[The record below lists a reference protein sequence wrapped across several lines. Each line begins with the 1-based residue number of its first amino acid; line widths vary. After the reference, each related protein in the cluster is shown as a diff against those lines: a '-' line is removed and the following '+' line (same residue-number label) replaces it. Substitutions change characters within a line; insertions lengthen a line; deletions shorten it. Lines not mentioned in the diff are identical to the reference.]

1 MQFKSTRKADNIVTA
16 SQAIIQGLA
25 TDGGLYVPEE
35 WPEIDLD
42 WSELKDMNYQE
53 LAYFVMSIFFDDFS
67 EVDLKACIDAA
78 YDEKFDTEAIAPLSK
93 VGEDYYLELF
103 HGPTIAFK
111 DLALQIL
118 PHLMK
123 KSAEMNDNKN
133 EIAILTATSG
143 DTGKAAMAGFADV
156 PGTKIIVFY
165 PKGGVSTIQE
175 KQMVTQKG
183 DNTYVVSIEGN
194 FDDAQTEVKR
204 LFNDE
209 ALREEL
215 ADQGIQF
222 SSANSMNIGRLIP
235 QVVYYFYAY
244 AQLVKHEE
252 IQPGTT
258 INFVVPTG
266 NFGDILA
273 GYYAQKLGLPVGKL
287 VCASNDN
294 TVLYDFFN
302 TGVYDKNRPFKLTI
316 SPSMD
321 ILVSSNFERMLFHA
335 LGDDVAQLTA
345 LMKDLDEKGRY
356 EFPEAVSDK
365 FASFLGEFADEAET
379 KAEIDRVY
387 QDYDYVMD
395 PHTGVASASLQK
407 LQEKGRLDG
416 PNVVVST
423 ASPYKFP
430 QAVLSAVGEPAD
442 GSDDDLVAN
451 IRKISNR
458 EYPNAIKE
466 IQEAERLHDLTA
478 TVSEMKSTVKGIL
491 LGDNSSQS

>member
-1 MQFKSTRKADNIVTA
+1 MQFKSTRNQDNIVTA
-16 SQAIIQGLA
+16 SQAIVQGLA
-25 TDGGLYVPEE
+25 TDGGLYVPTE
-35 WPEIDLD
+35 WPSIDLD
-42 WSELKDMNYQE
+42 WSELKEMTYQE

-67 EVDLKACIDAA
+67 EADLKACIDGA
-78 YDEKFDTEAIAPLSK
+78 YDEKFDTDVIAPLAK

-123 KSAEMNDNKN
+123 KSAEMNANDK

-165 PKGGVSTIQE
+165 PQGGVSTIQE

-183 DNTYVVSIEGN
+183 GNTFVVAIEGN

-209 ALREEL
+209 ALRADL
-215 ADQGIQF
+215 AAENIQF

-252 IQPGTT
+252 IEAGSPV
-258 INFVVPTG
+258 NFVVPTG

-302 TGVYDKNRPFKLTI
+302 TGVYDKNRDFKLTI

-335 LGDDVAQLTA
+335 LGDDVAQLSD
-345 LMKDLDEKGRY
+345 LMNDLDEKGRY
-356 EFPEAVSDK
+356 EFPADVSEK
-365 FASFLGEFADEAET
+365 FASFLGEFADEDQT

-387 QDYDYVMD
+387 QEYDYLMD

-407 LQEKGRLDG
+407 LKAKDALNG
-416 PNVVVST
+416 PSVVVST

-430 QAVLSAVGEPAD
+430 QAVLTAIGQDVENAT
-442 GSDDDLVAN
+442 DDELVAN
-451 IRKISNR
+451 IKSAGNR
-458 EYPNAIKE
+458 DYPNAIKE
-466 IQEAERLHDLTA
+466 IQTAEVRHNR
-478 TVSEMKSTVKGIL
+478 VSTVADMKETVVGIL
-491 LGDNSSQS
+491 TRE

>member
-1 MQFKSTRKADNIVTA
+1 MQFKSTRNADNIVTA

-25 TDGGLYVPEE
+25 TDGGLYVPST
-35 WPEIDLD
+35 WPEIELD
-42 WSELKDMNYQE
+42 WDVLKDYSYQE
-53 LAYFVMSIFFDDFS
+53 MAYFVMSIFFDDFS
-67 EVDLKACIDAA
+67 EADLKACIDAA
-78 YDEKFDTEAIAPLSK
+78 YDEKFDTDVIAPLAK
-93 VGEDYYLELF
+93 VGDDYYLELF

-123 KSAEMNDNKN
+123 KSAEMNNNTN

-165 PKGGVSTIQE
+165 PQGGVSSIQE

-183 DNTYVVSIEGN
+183 DNTFVVAIEGN
-194 FDDAQTEVKR
+194 FDDAQTEVKN

-209 ALREEL
+209 ALRAQL
-215 ADQGIQF
+215 AAEGIQF

-235 QVVYYFYAY
+235 QVVYYFYTY
-244 AQLVKHEE
+244 AQLVKFEE
-252 IQPGTT
+252 IQAGDAL
-258 INFVVPTG
+258 NFVVPTG

-273 GYYAQKLGLPVGKL
+273 GYYGKRLGLPVGKL

-335 LGDDVAQLTA
+335 LGDDTDQLVA
-345 LMKDLDEKGRY
+345 LMSDLNTKGSY
-356 EFPEAVSDK
+356 TFPASVS
-365 FASFLGEFADEAET
+365 EHFADYIGEYADEDET
-379 KAEIDRVY
+379 KTEINRVFSN
-387 QDYDYVMD
+387 YDYLID

-407 LQEKGRLDG
+407 LKDKNALEGA
-416 PNVVVST
+416 NVVVST

-430 QAVLSAVGEPAD
+430 QAVLTAVGED
-442 GSDDDLVAN
+442 VTDYDDDALVAGIKQFN
-451 IRKISNR
+451 QG
-458 EYPNAIKE
+458 EYPNAINE
-466 IQEAERLHDLTA
+466 IRDAE
-478 TVSEMKSTVKGIL
+478 VSHNRVSTVTGMKDLVVNIL
-491 LGDNSSQS
+491 LGDA

>member
-1 MQFKSTRKADNIVTA
+1 MHFKSTRNAENIVTA
-16 SQAIIQGLA
+16 SEAIVQGLA
-25 TDGGLYVPEE
+25 TDGGLYVPTE
-35 WPEIDLD
+35 WPELTLD
-42 WSELKDMNYQE
+42 WTKLKGMTYQE
-53 LAYFVMSIFFDDFS
+53 MAYFVMSIFFDDFS
-67 EVDLKACIDAA
+67 EADLKACIDAA
-78 YDEKFDTEAIAPLSK
+78 YDEKFDTDVIAPLAK

-123 KSAEMNDNKN
+123 KSAEMNANEK

-165 PKGGVSTIQE
+165 PQGGVSSIQE

-183 DNTYVVSIEGN
+183 DNTFVVAIEGN

-204 LFNDE
+204 LFNDLS
-209 ALREEL
+209 LRETL
-215 ADQGIQF
+215 ASENIQF

-244 AQLVKHEE
+244 AQLLKFEE
-252 IQPGTT
+252 IQVGDKV
-258 INFVVPTG
+258 NFVVPTG

-273 GYYAQKLGLPVGKL
+273 GYYAEKLGLPVGKL

-294 TVLYDFFN
+294 TVLYDFFK
-302 TGVYDKNRPFKLTI
+302 TGVYDKNREFKLTI

-335 LGDDVAQLTA
+335 LGDDVNQLTA
-345 LMKDLDEKGRY
+345 LMNDLDEKGRY
-356 EFPEAVSDK
+356 EFPAEVSEK
-365 FASFLGEFADEAET
+365 FASFLGEYADEAET

-387 QDYDYVMD
+387 NDYDYLMD
-395 PHTGVASASLQK
+395 PHTAVASASLQK
-407 LQEKGRLDG
+407 LKASADFTG
-416 PNVVVST
+416 PSVVVST

-430 QAVLSAVGEPAD
+430 QAVLTAIGQEV
-442 GSDDDLVAN
+442 SDYTDNDLVGQ
-451 IRKISNR
+451 IKVVGQRD
-458 EYPNAIKE
+458 YPNAIQE
-466 IQEAERLHDLTA
+466 IRDAEVRHNRVT
-478 TVSEMKSTVKGIL
+478 TVANMKDTVLNIL
-491 LGDNSSQS
+491 IDESV